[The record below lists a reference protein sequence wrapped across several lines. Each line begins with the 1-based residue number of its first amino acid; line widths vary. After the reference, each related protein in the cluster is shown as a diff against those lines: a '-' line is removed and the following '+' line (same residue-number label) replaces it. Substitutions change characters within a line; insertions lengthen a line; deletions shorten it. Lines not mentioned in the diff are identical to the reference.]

1 MTTQTDLG
9 ILLSEISLTE
19 KNKYL
24 MISLICGI
32 LKKKKTP
39 ELKDTKK
46 RFVVARGAGAS
57 KIGEW
62 GQKVQFQLQSKCH
75 GDVEHSM
82 VIIANNTVFHI

>member
-1 MTTQTDLG
+1 
-9 ILLSEISLTE
+9 
-19 KNKYL
+19 

-32 LKKKKTP
+32 LKKKKKTP

-46 RFVVARGAGAS
+46 FVVARGAGAS

>member
-32 LKKKKTP
+32 LKKKKKTP

-62 GQKVQFQLQSKCH
+62 GQKV
-75 GDVEHSM
+75 
-82 VIIANNTVFHI
+82 